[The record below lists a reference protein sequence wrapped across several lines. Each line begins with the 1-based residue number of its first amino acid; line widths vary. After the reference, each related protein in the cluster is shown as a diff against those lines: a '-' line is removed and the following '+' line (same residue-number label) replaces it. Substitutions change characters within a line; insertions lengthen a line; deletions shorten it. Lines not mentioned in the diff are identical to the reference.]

1 MKKTTLLIIGVVF
14 LASGL
19 FAGGSKDSDETI
31 LRIGS
36 ASNGPNFII
45 VADAVMA
52 EFEETHP
59 GVKVTWDRSAGD
71 DYEFAG
77 LPSMLQSDNPP
88 DIYFEWGGARVK
100 NHYLDG
106 EAMDISDLAK
116 QLAPSMN
123 QSAWSGSVFDGKTFM
138 IPMSHDITIQIW
150 YNEDIFDELGLS
162 VPSDWDEFMALNEAI
177 VAAGKTPLVMGNA
190 DAWVTGNFIGLF
202 LYRMAGDDKANSILN
217 LEKGTSLDD
226 PDFVKALQYAYDMAQ
241 KGFFNADMNTLGYEE
256 SFSRMFD
263 GSSVMYPLGSWYTD
277 EVVGLMGLDYKDV
290 NHDYFMLPPFP
301 DGKGSS
307 SSVLGL
313 NTGYMINS
321 KTENKELAYEFLT
334 LLLSVKYQKQMAD
347 IGNLSTVSA
356 ATSKDDAYL
365 QRYAATLNDASAI
378 VAPPDTGYDLEM
390 AFALY
395 EAIAKVSEGLET
407 PQEALAVA
415 EASVKHLR

>member
-1 MKKTTLLIIGVVF
+1 MKKITLLIISIVF
-14 LASGL
+14 LATGL
-19 FAGGSKDSDETI
+19 FAGGSKESDETI

-36 ASNGPNFII
+36 ASNGPGAIAVF
-45 VADAVMA
+45 DAVMA

-71 DYEFAG
+71 DYEFSG
-77 LPSMLQSDNPP
+77 LPSMLQSNNPP

-106 EAMDISDLAK
+106 EAMDISDLAA

-123 QSAWSGSVFDGKTFM
+123 KSAWSGSVFDGKTYM
-138 IPMSHDITIQIW
+138 IPMTHDITIQIW
-150 YNEDIFDELGLS
+150 YNQDIFDELGLT
-162 VPSDWDEFMALNEAI
+162 VPSTWGEFMALNDAI

-202 LYRMAGDDKANSILN
+202 LYRMAGDDRANSILN
-217 LEKGTSLDD
+217 LDKGTTLDD

-241 KGFFNADMNTLGYEE
+241 KGYFNSDMNTLGYEE

-277 EVVGLMGLDYKDV
+277 EVVGLMGLNFDDV
-290 NHDYFMLPPFP
+290 NHDYFMLPPFS

-313 NTGYMINS
+313 NTGYMVNS
-321 KTENKELAYEFLT
+321 ATENKELAYEFLT
-334 LLLSVKYQKQMAD
+334 LLMSDKYQKDMANT
-347 IGNLSTVSA
+347 GNLSTVSSA
-356 ATSKDDAYL
+356 MSDDDEYL
-365 QRYAATLNDASAI
+365 QRYSATLNNASAI

-395 EAIAKVSEGLET
+395 EAIAKVCEGLET
-407 PQEALAVA
+407 PEEALAAA
-415 EASVKHLR
+415 EASIKHLR